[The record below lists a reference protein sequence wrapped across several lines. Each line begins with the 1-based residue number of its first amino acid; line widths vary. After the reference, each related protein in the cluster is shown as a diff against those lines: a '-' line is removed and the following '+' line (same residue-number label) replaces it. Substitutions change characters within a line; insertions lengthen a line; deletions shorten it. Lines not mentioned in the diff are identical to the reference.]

1 MKAPCNLLRETFQV
15 PKGCSG
21 LREKLVSWEGR
32 MRLKGMKHLIAK
44 KRKTENETGV
54 KASQTS
60 I

>member
-1 MKAPCNLLRETFQV
+1 
-15 PKGCSG
+15 
-21 LREKLVSWEGR
+21 

-44 KRKTENETGV
+44 KRKTENETGI